1 MANLKTTN
9 QLEYTGQGPLDSKC
23 QPVASLDELNKI
35 AKTKRYPGMTVTVMD
50 DGSGKQC
57 EYWLVGEDGFSGVW
71 EKKISS
77 AEITIGG
84 DDIEK

>member
-1 MANLKTTN
+1 MAVLKYPN
-9 QLEYTGQGPLDSKC
+9 QMRYTGQGPLDRKN
-23 QPVASLDELNKI
+23 QPVASLEELNKI
-35 AKTKRYPGMTVTVMD
+35 NKLERYPGMTVTVMD

-57 EYWLVGEDGFSGVW
+57 EYWLVGEDGFSGIW
-71 EKKISS
+71 EKKTSS

>member
-1 MANLKTTN
+1 MAIVKYGN
-9 QLEYTGQGPLDSKC
+9 QIRYTGQGPLDRKN
-23 QPVASLDELNKI
+23 QPVANLEELNKI
-35 AKTKRYPGMTVTVMD
+35 NKLERYPGMTVTVMD